1 MRCSSETDV
10 SATVLQQD
18 DAGLLV
24 DLLTLKSGPRSP
36 LIRRSGSFRRSR
48 NSPSTLPSIA
58 AERELSAFLGMT
70 TQDCKIAQQQE
81 VPLAS
86 TQLPET
92 RPPSLRAPGTNVFL
106 SQQPQRGAMAL
117 RTHPSHP
124 QTSLSAQDANHAT
137 SAYLSNDA
145 SQAQC
150 NTISPTNIDKPTSDT
165 SQQSDH
171 NNNSGN
177 DLLDLHGRPGDQP
190 AEFGLME
197 GLAKMKKCDE
207 DISGEISKEKLE
219 HSAATPGSM
228 SVVLEK
234 CSLVPKLK
242 AFDVVTS
249 ESPYTSRCYGQ
260 EQDDLVVRNVE
271 EEGRNGHKKEGCDAQ
286 MLPSQREEEEE
297 GQKEKVIVW
306 CVTGV
311 CEIAADLTHSENIDA
326 QTTNDQPGSD
336 NQRSSSPSNRTPP
349 ETPANENLVPVPIS
363 SQPVPVTHF
372 DDPSHPVS
380 SPRCC
385 SAEPASADKGPT
397 LTICASEEV
406 KEDANQEEHVGGS
419 TNEIGEALT
428 VTEQSMTASCCT
440 ANQNTKVAP
449 FSNRRAASFASSKT
463 IKDPP
468 TSKTQQTGMKPA
480 NPNSAPGA
488 SKSRSVRT
496 LTNSENQGMRRVVPI
511 SRSSRGALPQGKHL
525 EKPPGSH
532 QGSSSTATPSGLN
545 VSSTSHR
552 RGERPST
559 APSSRR
565 SSFNKIPDT
574 KDLKDPKVLS
584 TRLQNQDLQK
594 KPCIR
599 KPLIKPKPQPEEKMC
614 RSTLRALAQGGGGGG
629 SISAPTTPKHK
640 ASASSSLPGFARSTA
655 SSSLRRA
662 QMTLAPSKAGSDSSS
677 EPFPK
682 TTSSIAPPSGSSPL
696 TRTGSLRVSR
706 SSYPHNPSSPSPLS
720 RSQSIRAPPHSPQQ
734 DSQIPPKGHRR
745 NDSGTFSD
753 KSAHSRDSA
762 KSIKPSWR

>member
-1 MRCSSETDV
+1 M
-10 SATVLQQD
+10 SAAVLQQD

-24 DLLTLKSGPRSP
+24 DLLTSKSSPRSP

-70 TQDCKIAQQQE
+70 TRDCKIAQLQEE

-86 TQLPET
+86 AQPPET

-106 SQQPQRGAMAL
+106 SQQPQRGDMAL

-124 QTSLSAQDANHAT
+124 QASLSAQDANHAT

-150 NTISPTNIDKPTSDT
+150 NTINPTNIDKPTSDT
-165 SQQSDH
+165 NQQSDH
-171 NNNSGN
+171 NNNSGK
-177 DLLDLHGRPGDQP
+177 DLLDLHARPGDQL
-190 AEFGLME
+190 AESGLME

-207 DISGEISKEKLE
+207 DISGEISKERLE
-219 HSAATPGSM
+219 RSTATPVSM

-249 ESPYTSRCYGQ
+249 ESPYTSRRHGQ
-260 EQDDLVVRNVE
+260 DQDDLVVTNVE
-271 EEGRNGHKKEGCDAQ
+271 EEGQNGHEKEGCDAQ
-286 MLPSQREEEEE
+286 MLPSQREEEE
-297 GQKEKVIVW
+297 GHKEKVIVW

-311 CEIAADLTHSENIDA
+311 CEIAADLTHSENTDA
-326 QTTNDQPGSD
+326 QTINDEPGSD
-336 NQRSSSPSNRTPP
+336 NQSSSSPSNHTPP

-363 SQPVPVTHF
+363 SQPVPVPHF

-380 SPRCC
+380 SPRRC

-397 LTICASEEV
+397 STIGASDDV
-406 KEDANQEEHVGGS
+406 KEDASQEEHAGGS
-419 TNEIGEALT
+419 TNEIREALT
-428 VTEQSMTASCCT
+428 VTEPSMATSCCT
-440 ANQNTKVAP
+440 ANQNDKAAP
-449 FSNRRAASFASSKT
+449 FTNRRAESFTSSKT

-468 TSKTQQTGMKPA
+468 TSKSQQTGKKPA

-532 QGSSSTATPSGLN
+532 QGSSSTVTPSGLSGSSTN
-545 VSSTSHR
+545 STSHR

-565 SSFNKIPDT
+565 SSFNRIPDT
-574 KDLKDPKVLS
+574 KDLKDPKVLG
-584 TRLQNQDLQK
+584 TRLQNQGLQK
-594 KPCIR
+594 QPCIR

-640 ASASSSLPGFARSTA
+640 ASASSLPGFARSTA
-655 SSSLRRA
+655 SSSLRKT
-662 QMTLAPSKAGSDSSS
+662 QMTPAPSKAGSDSSPK
-677 EPFPK
+677 PFPK
-682 TTSSIAPPSGSSPL
+682 TSSSVAPPGGSSPL

-706 SSYPHNPSSPSPLS
+706 SSDPHNPSSPSPLS
-720 RSQSIRAPPHSPQQ
+720 RSQSIRAPPHSPRQ
-734 DSQIPPKGHRR
+734 DSLIPPKGHRR

-762 KSIKPSWR
+762 KSTKPSWR

>member
-1 MRCSSETDV
+1 M
-10 SATVLQQD
+10 SAVVLQQD
-18 DAGLLV
+18 DAGLL
-24 DLLTLKSGPRSP
+24 LTSKSGPRSP

-48 NSPSTLPSIA
+48 NSPSTLPLIA

-70 TQDCKIAQQQE
+70 TRDCKIAQQQGG
-81 VPLAS
+81 VPLTSA
-86 TQLPET
+86 QLPET
-92 RPPSLRAPGTNVFL
+92 RPSSLRAPRTNVFL
-106 SQQPQRGAMAL
+106 SQQPQRGAMEL

-171 NNNSGN
+171 NNNGGK
-177 DLLDLHGRPGDQP
+177 DLLDLHGRQGDQP
-190 AEFGLME
+190 AEFGLTE

-207 DISGEISKEKLE
+207 DIIGEITKERLE
-219 HSAATPGSM
+219 CSAATPVNM

-242 AFDVVTS
+242 AFDVVTN
-249 ESPYTSRCYGQ
+249 ESPYTSRRHGQ
-260 EQDDLVVRNVE
+260 DQDDLVVTNVE
-271 EEGRNGHKKEGCDAQ
+271 EEGQNGREKEECDAQ
-286 MLPSQREEEEE
+286 MLPSQREEEE
-297 GQKEKVIVW
+297 GRKEKVIVW

-326 QTTNDQPGSD
+326 QTTNDEPGSD
-336 NQRSSSPSNRTPP
+336 NQGSSSPSNHTPP

-363 SQPVPVTHF
+363 RQPVPVPHF

-380 SPRCC
+380 SPRWC

-397 LTICASEEV
+397 STIGASEEV
-406 KEDANQEEHVGGS
+406 KDANNANQEKHAGGS
-419 TNEIGEALT
+419 TNEIREALT

-440 ANQNTKVAP
+440 ANQNDKAAP
-449 FSNRRAASFASSKT
+449 FSNRRAESFTLSKT

-480 NPNSAPGA
+480 KPNSAPGVN
-488 SKSRSVRT
+488 KSRSVRT

-525 EKPPGSH
+525 EKPSGSH
-532 QGSSSTATPSGLN
+532 QGSSSTVTPSGLS
-545 VSSTSHR
+545 VSSTNSTSHH

-565 SSFNKIPDT
+565 SSFNKIPDA
-574 KDLKDPKVLS
+574 KDLKDPKVLG
-584 TRLQNQDLQK
+584 TRLQNQGLQK
-594 KPCIR
+594 RACIR

-614 RSTLRALAQGGGGGG
+614 RSTLRALAQGGGGSG

-655 SSSLRRA
+655 SSSLRRT
-662 QMTLAPSKAGSDSSS
+662 QMTLAPSKAGSDSSPK
-677 EPFPK
+677 PFPK
-682 TTSSIAPPSGSSPL
+682 TTSSVAPPGGSSPL
-696 TRTGSLRVSR
+696 TRSGSLRVSR
-706 SSYPHNPSSPSPLS
+706 SSDPHNPSSPSPLS
-720 RSQSIRAPPHSPQQ
+720 RSQSIRAPPHTPRQ
-734 DSQIPPKGHRR
+734 DSLITPKGHQR

-762 KSIKPSWR
+762 KSLPNWR